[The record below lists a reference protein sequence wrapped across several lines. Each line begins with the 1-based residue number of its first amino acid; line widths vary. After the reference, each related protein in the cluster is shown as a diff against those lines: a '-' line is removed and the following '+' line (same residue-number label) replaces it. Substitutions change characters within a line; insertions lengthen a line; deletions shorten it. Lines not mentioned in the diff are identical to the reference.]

1 MKISQLNHD
10 RLMRLAKAAENDD
23 GLLTCLLVLSAKEG
37 DKEIRRVNA
46 ALGITAQ
53 ERREL
58 MKAPMYA

>member
-1 MKISQLNHD
+1 
-10 RLMRLAKAAENDD
+10 MRLAKAAENDD